1 MSIKLLSL
9 SKNQDFKSLLAGKKI
24 SNKYLTIFFKNLSN
38 KSNKYLN
45 ISFVTQKKIGNAV
58 KRNKAKRIMRELAKK
73 VIEYFYNNPEANTSK
88 EMEEVFN
95 VSHRR
100 IRNIMTKHL
109 KEKLENSFARRM
121 ASY

>member
-1 MSIKLLSL
+1 M
-9 SKNQDFKSLLAGKKI
+9 KN
-24 SNKYLTIFFKNLSN
+24 
-38 KSNKYLN
+38 
-45 ISFVTQKKIGNAV
+45 
-58 KRNKAKRIMRELAKK
+58 KRIVKDPKELAKK

-109 KEKLENSFARRM
+109 KDKLENSFARRM
-121 ASY
+121 ASL

>member
-1 MSIKLLSL
+1 MKNKPIRIVKEPKL
-9 SKNQDFKSLLAGKKI
+9 
-24 SNKYLTIFFKNLSN
+24 
-38 KSNKYLN
+38 
-45 ISFVTQKKIGNAV
+45 
-58 KRNKAKRIMRELAKK
+58 LAKK

-109 KEKLENSFARRM
+109 KYKLENSFAKRM
-121 ASY
+121 ARL

>member
-1 MSIKLLSL
+1 M
-9 SKNQDFKSLLAGKKI
+9 KN
-24 SNKYLTIFFKNLSN
+24 
-38 KSNKYLN
+38 
-45 ISFVTQKKIGNAV
+45 
-58 KRNKAKRIMRELAKK
+58 KRIVKDPNVLAKK

-109 KEKLENSFARRM
+109 KDKLENSFARRM
-121 ASY
+121 LRL

>member
-1 MSIKLLSL
+1 M
-9 SKNQDFKSLLAGKKI
+9 KNKR
-24 SNKYLTIFFKNLSN
+24 T
-38 KSNKYLN
+38 
-45 ISFVTQKKIGNAV
+45 V
-58 KRNKAKRIMRELAKK
+58 KDPKELAKK

-109 KEKLENSFARRM
+109 KDKLENSFARIM

>member
-1 MSIKLLSL
+1 M
-9 SKNQDFKSLLAGKKI
+9 KNKPI
-24 SNKYLTIFFKNLSN
+24 RI
-38 KSNKYLN
+38 
-45 ISFVTQKKIGNAV
+45 V
-58 KRNKAKRIMRELAKK
+58 KEPKVLAKK
-73 VIEYFYNNPEANTSK
+73 VVEYFYNNPKANTSK

-109 KEKLENSFARRM
+109 KDKLKNSFARRM

>member
-1 MSIKLLSL
+1 M
-9 SKNQDFKSLLAGKKI
+9 KNKPI
-24 SNKYLTIFFKNLSN
+24 RI
-38 KSNKYLN
+38 
-45 ISFVTQKKIGNAV
+45 V
-58 KRNKAKRIMRELAKK
+58 KEPKELEKK

-109 KEKLENSFARRM
+109 KDKLDNSFAKRM
-121 ASY
+121 ARL

>member
-1 MSIKLLSL
+1 M
-9 SKNQDFKSLLAGKKI
+9 KN
-24 SNKYLTIFFKNLSN
+24 
-38 KSNKYLN
+38 
-45 ISFVTQKKIGNAV
+45 
-58 KRNKAKRIMRELAKK
+58 KRIVKDPKELEKK
-73 VIEYFYNNPEANTSK
+73 VIEYFYKNPEANTSK

-109 KEKLENSFARRM
+109 KDKLENSFARRM

>member
-1 MSIKLLSL
+1 M
-9 SKNQDFKSLLAGKKI
+9 KNKPI
-24 SNKYLTIFFKNLSN
+24 RI
-38 KSNKYLN
+38 
-45 ISFVTQKKIGNAV
+45 V
-58 KRNKAKRIMRELAKK
+58 KEPKVLEKK

-109 KEKLENSFARRM
+109 KDKLKNSLAKRC

>member
-1 MSIKLLSL
+1 M
-9 SKNQDFKSLLAGKKI
+9 KN
-24 SNKYLTIFFKNLSN
+24 
-38 KSNKYLN
+38 
-45 ISFVTQKKIGNAV
+45 
-58 KRNKAKRIMRELAKK
+58 KRIVKDPKELAKK

>member
-1 MSIKLLSL
+1 M
-9 SKNQDFKSLLAGKKI
+9 KN
-24 SNKYLTIFFKNLSN
+24 
-38 KSNKYLN
+38 
-45 ISFVTQKKIGNAV
+45 
-58 KRNKAKRIMRELAKK
+58 KRIVKEPKVLEKK
-73 VIEYFYNNPEANTSK
+73 VIEYFYNNPETNTSK

-109 KEKLENSFARRM
+109 KDKLENSFARRM

>member
-1 MSIKLLSL
+1 M
-9 SKNQDFKSLLAGKKI
+9 KN
-24 SNKYLTIFFKNLSN
+24 
-38 KSNKYLN
+38 
-45 ISFVTQKKIGNAV
+45 
-58 KRNKAKRIMRELAKK
+58 KRIVKDPKELAKK

-109 KEKLENSFARRM
+109 KDKLENSFSRRM
-121 ASY
+121 ARL

>member
-1 MSIKLLSL
+1 M
-9 SKNQDFKSLLAGKKI
+9 KN
-24 SNKYLTIFFKNLSN
+24 
-38 KSNKYLN
+38 
-45 ISFVTQKKIGNAV
+45 
-58 KRNKAKRIMRELAKK
+58 KRIVKEPKVLEKK

>member
-1 MSIKLLSL
+1 M
-9 SKNQDFKSLLAGKKI
+9 KN
-24 SNKYLTIFFKNLSN
+24 
-38 KSNKYLN
+38 
-45 ISFVTQKKIGNAV
+45 
-58 KRNKAKRIMRELAKK
+58 KRIVKEPKVLEKK

-109 KEKLENSFARRM
+109 KG
-121 ASY
+121 

>member
-1 MSIKLLSL
+1 M
-9 SKNQDFKSLLAGKKI
+9 KN
-24 SNKYLTIFFKNLSN
+24 
-38 KSNKYLN
+38 
-45 ISFVTQKKIGNAV
+45 
-58 KRNKAKRIMRELAKK
+58 KRIVKEPKVLEKK

-109 KEKLENSFARRM
+109 KDKLENSFAKRM
-121 ASY
+121 ARL

>member
-1 MSIKLLSL
+1 M
-9 SKNQDFKSLLAGKKI
+9 KN
-24 SNKYLTIFFKNLSN
+24 
-38 KSNKYLN
+38 
-45 ISFVTQKKIGNAV
+45 
-58 KRNKAKRIMRELAKK
+58 KRIVKEPKVLEKK

-109 KEKLENSFARRM
+109 KDKLENSFAKRM

>member
-1 MSIKLLSL
+1 M
-9 SKNQDFKSLLAGKKI
+9 KN
-24 SNKYLTIFFKNLSN
+24 
-38 KSNKYLN
+38 
-45 ISFVTQKKIGNAV
+45 
-58 KRNKAKRIMRELAKK
+58 KRIVKDPKELEKK
-73 VIEYFYNNPEANTSK
+73 VIEYFYSNPEANTSK

-109 KEKLENSFARRM
+109 KDKLENSFARRM